1 MTKGRKTCVRK
12 FEAKTAAEYKMDNN
26 SIERI
31 RQVFEELNRP
41 AKSRLATALKARG
54 IAYTTKALDE
64 VVGKSTEKQL
74 EAPAYKY
81 KGKIASPDVNKR
93 WSCDTIDLTQ
103 YPSKAKGE
111 KDPMRYIVV
120 AQDIFTRKVFAE
132 ASPSVSPAAV
142 GAIFERFVSQHG
154 VPKEL
159 NTDGGEEYNNP
170 QFTAILKRLKILH
183 HVKPKA
189 SKNDIATVDRAH
201 GTLKKALQIKKG
213 NWADRLD
220 AVVSGMNNAPHA
232 AVANLAPNKVEE
244 ATDTKFQLQKQ
255 NMEKMAENAEAI
267 KKRADALQKTGAFR
281 VEIPPPKERLPTN
294 DRCEVCWGGSQS
306 C

>member
-1 MTKGRKTCVRK
+1 M
-12 FEAKTAAEYKMDNN
+12 ENN

-31 RQVFEELNRP
+31 REVFEELNLP
-41 AKSRLATALKARG
+41 SKNRLAIALKARD

-81 KGKIASPDVNKR
+81 KGKIGSPDVNAR
-93 WSCDTIDLTQ
+93 WAIDTIDLTQ
-103 YPSKAKGE
+103 YPSKQKGE

-132 ASPSVSPAAV
+132 ASPSVSPVAV
-142 GAIFERFVSQHG
+142 SVIFEHFVARHG

-159 NTDGGEEYNNP
+159 NSDGGEEYNGS
-170 QFTAILKRLKILH
+170 QFQDVLKRLKIIH

-189 SKNDIATVDRAH
+189 SKNDISTVDRAH
-201 GTLKKALQIKKG
+201 GSLKRALQIKKG

-220 AVVSGMNNAPHA
+220 AAVRGMNNAPHRTL
-232 AVANLAPNKVEE
+232 ANVAPNKVEGSDLE
-244 ATDTKFQLQKQ
+244 FQLRK
-255 NMEKMAENAEAI
+255 
-267 KKRADALQKTGAFR
+267 
-281 VEIPPPKERLPTN
+281 
-294 DRCEVCWGGSQS
+294 
-306 C
+306 

>member
-1 MTKGRKTCVRK
+1 M
-12 FEAKTAAEYKMDNN
+12 NN
-26 SIERI
+26 DSIERI
-31 RQVFEELNRP
+31 REVFEELNRP
-41 AKSRLATALKARG
+41 SKNRLATALKARG

-64 VVGKSTEKQL
+64 VVGKSTDKQL

-81 KGKIASPDVNKR
+81 KGKIASPDVNAR

-142 GAIFERFVSQHG
+142 SAIFERFVSQHG

-170 QFTAILKRLKILH
+170 QFTAI
-183 HVKPKA
+183 
-189 SKNDIATVDRAH
+189 
-201 GTLKKALQIKKG
+201 
-213 NWADRLD
+213 
-220 AVVSGMNNAPHA
+220 
-232 AVANLAPNKVEE
+232 
-244 ATDTKFQLQKQ
+244 
-255 NMEKMAENAEAI
+255 
-267 KKRADALQKTGAFR
+267 
-281 VEIPPPKERLPTN
+281 
-294 DRCEVCWGGSQS
+294 
-306 C
+306 